1 MGLLKDF
8 FNQTRKP
15 EGFLGKLTIK
25 SMNQSTHTKL
35 ADWGIEHLQK
45 AQPKEILEIGCGGG
59 RNAGM
64 LAAKYPNAHVTAI
77 DYSPLSVES
86 TREYNKELIAVG
98 QMTVQE
104 GDVSRLDLP
113 EKHYDLATAFETVYF
128 WPGIES
134 CFTQVCKVLRP
145 GGLFMIVNES
155 DGTDAV
161 SKKFETII
169 DGMRNYTIQELSLA
183 LKRAG
188 FSMIKSEHHAKKPWI
203 VVLAKKQE
211 EKT

>member
-8 FNQTRKP
+8 FNQTRKL

-25 SMNQSTHTKL
+25 SMNQSTH
-35 ADWGIEHLQK
+35 
-45 AQPKEILEIGCGGG
+45 
-59 RNAGM
+59 
-64 LAAKYPNAHVTAI
+64 
-77 DYSPLSVES
+77 
-86 TREYNKELIAVG
+86 
-98 QMTVQE
+98 
-104 GDVSRLDLP
+104 
-113 EKHYDLATAFETVYF
+113 
-128 WPGIES
+128 
-134 CFTQVCKVLRP
+134 
-145 GGLFMIVNES
+145 
-155 DGTDAV
+155 AV